1 MITVT
6 PRTAVPSLSPDK
18 YVSPFLSDIAV
29 RLIKTYTVART
40 EIGLGRFASYKTEHG
55 EWRIGYGSKRIG
67 KVWAS
72 AFFKTTKKE
81 VDKQLVVDLEDF
93 CANFSSY
100 VYMPLNVKKRAAI
113 VSYAHSVGLIAFKQS
128 NLLKLINERAT
139 KNAIIKEWS
148 PFINPEY
155 RYVNSLLKRR
165 RRVELNL
172 YLAPDAEVPL
182 FTEHKCP
189 LKQCLLNIGESY
201 MGTPNQIKAIEY
213 LERKL
218 LEWDPSE
225 ETLRR
230 FWRYWNQEQGGLGSP
245 RSL

>member
-1 MITVT
+1 MK
-6 PRTAVPSLSPDK
+6 PRTPAASQSPDQ
-18 YVSPFLSDIAV
+18 YVSPFLSDLAV
-29 RLIKTYTVART
+29 RLVKTYTVART

-67 KVWAS
+67 KVWAGPH
-72 AFFKTTKKE
+72 FKTTQEE
-81 VDKQLVVDLEDF
+81 VDAQLGKDLEEF

-100 VYMPLNVKKRAAI
+100 VYMPLNTKKRAAI
-113 VSYAHSVGLIAFKQS
+113 VSYAHSVGLIAFKES
-128 NLLKLINERAT
+128 NLLKLINGRAT

-155 RYVNSLLKRR
+155 SHINSLLKRR

-172 YLAPDAEVPL
+172 YLAPDVKVPL
-182 FTEHKCP
+182 FTAHECP

>member
-1 MITVT
+1 MITVKLHT
-6 PRTAVPSLSPDK
+6 PAQSLSPDK
-18 YVSPFLSDIAV
+18 YTSPFLSDTAV
-29 RLIKTYTVART
+29 QLIKTYTVART

-55 EWRIGYGSKRIG
+55 EWRIGYGSTRIG
-67 KVWAS
+67 KVWAGPH
-72 AFFKTTKKE
+72 FKTTRKE
-81 VDKQLVVDLEDF
+81 VDQQLVKDLEDF
-93 CANFSSY
+93 CSKFSSY
-100 VYMPLNVKKRAAI
+100 VFMPLNVKKRAAI
-113 VSYAHSVGLIAFKQS
+113 VSYAHSVGLVAFKES
-128 NLLKLINERAT
+128 RLLSLINERAT

-165 RRVELNL
+165 RRVELNM
-172 YLAPDAEVPL
+172 YLAPDAQVPL
-182 FTEHKCP
+182 FTEHKCE

-213 LERKL
+213 LERKF

>member
-1 MITVT
+1 VKPHT
-6 PRTAVPSLSPDK
+6 PAASLFPDQ
-18 YVSPFLSDIAV
+18 YVSPFLSDLAV

-67 KVWAS
+67 KVWAGPH
-72 AFFKTTKKE
+72 FKTTQKE
-81 VDKQLVVDLEDF
+81 VDAQLIKDLEDF
-93 CANFSSY
+93 CVDFSSY

-113 VSYAHSVGLIAFKQS
+113 VGYAHSVGLIAFKQS

-189 LKQCLLNIGESY
+189 LKQCLLNLGESY